1 MKKDQRF
8 YLRRALELAVLAKAS
23 GDYPFGSILVD
34 NEGNIILEA
43 KNSQLIDNDIT
54 AHSELKLVR
63 EVARLYDK
71 EFLKSCTMCTGA
83 IYRSGIRKI
92 VYGISKLRLNEIR
105 NTDTGIKYNIHELLN
120 NSEKDFEV
128 IGPSQD
134 MLLEV
139 EKPYL

>member
-1 MKKDQRF
+1 
-8 YLRRALELAVLAKAS
+8 
-23 GDYPFGSILVD
+23 
-34 NEGNIILEA
+34 
-43 KNSQLIDNDIT
+43 
-54 AHSELKLVR
+54 
-63 EVARLYDK
+63 
-71 EFLKSCTMCTGA
+71 MCTGA